1 MLVEHYEEGTDD
13 AKAHVDAST
22 SANATKPIKATI
34 LELVPALHAQMRST
48 PHAPPHTPR
57 YSVPISPTSFC
68 STFSIALILLV
79 LFLSINATPAAAM
92 DPRLML
98 SHICRQNCEMQYQM
112 CASVA
117 CKSFPP

>member
-1 MLVEHYEEGTDD
+1 MLVTYHKEGTDG
-13 AKAHVDAST
+13 AKATRDAMT
-22 SANATKPIKATI
+22 NATKPIKATI
-34 LELVPALHAQMRST
+34 LELDPALYAQMRPT

-57 YSVPISPTSFC
+57 YSVPTSPTSFYF
-68 STFSIALILLV
+68 TFPIALILLV
-79 LFLSINATPAAAM
+79 LFLAIISTPAAAM